1 MNCNQF
7 PRHETVSDQAHARV
21 TPVKERILGY
31 RQRIKVSDELEAVIV
46 LLHSFPVCHRTDV
59 MP

>member
-1 MNCNQF
+1 MIVTSSHDMKQSAI
-7 PRHETVSDQAHARV
+7 RLTRGV

-31 RQRIKVSDELEAVIV
+31 RQRMKASDELEAVIV
-46 LLHSFPVCHRTDV
+46 LLHGFPVCHRADV